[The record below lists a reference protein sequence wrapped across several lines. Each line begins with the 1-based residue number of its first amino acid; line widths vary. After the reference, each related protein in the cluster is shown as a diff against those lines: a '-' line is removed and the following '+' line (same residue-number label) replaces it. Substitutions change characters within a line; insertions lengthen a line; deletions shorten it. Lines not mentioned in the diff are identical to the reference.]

1 LADRSA
7 AERVLIYREERNML
21 RRAAFIG
28 LLLVATAV
36 GAYVLIPST
45 VGAQGGPGNV
55 VVICSSCAYPGMP
68 RQGHLILMDGRTGE
82 IWAYSDNA
90 VGGGEK
96 PTYVGTLS
104 AVGQPIVKK
113 K

>member
-1 LADRSA
+1 LADRSD
-7 AERVLIYREERNML
+7 AEVWSIIRMISML
-21 RRAAFIG
+21 RRTAFIG
-28 LLLVATAV
+28 LLLVVTAV

-45 VGAQGGPGNV
+45 VVAKGGPGSA
-55 VVICSSCAYPGMP
+55 VVICSGCAYPGMP
-68 RQGHLILMDGRTGE
+68 DEGHLILMDPDTGE
-82 IWAYSDNA
+82 IWAYSDDA
-90 VGGGEK
+90 IGSGGK